1 MFLADGFM
9 GKSVFSNM
17 TGTTGEG
24 KARDFYTIL
33 SGCPQIWPIY
43 PLYLAS
49 SPVMQRFAVPL
60 VSVCSVWIASASSM
74 TKWTFRPDETEKKG
88 LIEGLWIRRKTYPQL
103 VWIILKNRSE
113 MLRMWKTYP
122 QLLGKTAKMILHVR
136 KLENLSTLDVEKLAQ
151 KHEMLFLIVFHIK
164 CG

>member
-1 MFLADGFM
+1 
-9 GKSVFSNM
+9 
-17 TGTTGEG
+17 
-24 KARDFYTIL
+24 
-33 SGCPQIWPIY
+33 
-43 PLYLAS
+43 
-49 SPVMQRFAVPL
+49 
-60 VSVCSVWIASASSM
+60 
-74 TKWTFRPDETEKKG
+74 

-122 QLLGKTAKMILHVR
+122 QLLWKTAKMILHVR

-151 KHEMLFLIVFHIK
+151 KHEMLVLIVFHIK

>member
-1 MFLADGFM
+1 
-9 GKSVFSNM
+9 
-17 TGTTGEG
+17 
-24 KARDFYTIL
+24 
-33 SGCPQIWPIY
+33 
-43 PLYLAS
+43 
-49 SPVMQRFAVPL
+49 
-60 VSVCSVWIASASSM
+60 
-74 TKWTFRPDETEKKG
+74 

-122 QLLGKTAKMILHVR
+122 QLLLKTAKMILHVW